1 MLEQAAAAKWQVP
14 AAEVETRAHEVVH
27 PKSGQAIGFGAIA
40 AAAAQLPVPDE
51 KTLRMKPASA
61 YRMIGKGL
69 PIRDMPDML
78 TGRAVFAID
87 LVRPG
92 MKYAVIARP
101 PVYGGRVKS
110 VDSAAALKVRG
121 VQRVI
126 SLDTPAPPTAFRPL
140 GGVAVIASNTW
151 AAIQGRERLLI
162 TWEDGPNAVYDSAEY
177 EKQLIKSAGQPGA
190 AARNEGDVDAALKSA
205 ARVVSAD
212 YYAPHLAHAPM
223 EPLAA
228 VAEVT
233 ANGCEVWAGT
243 QDPQSTRAEVAKAL
257 GIPVEKVAVHVTL
270 LGGAFGRRS
279 KPDFCLEAVLLSK
292 EVGAPV
298 KVTWTREDE
307 IRHGFYHTVTA
318 QHLEAGLDANGRV
331 TAWLH
336 RTAFPPIASTFAPN
350 QTKSLGEL
358 ELGVVDVPFAV
369 PNIRCEACDASAHVR
384 IGWFRSVSNVPHAFA
399 ISSFVDELA
408 AATGRDPKAFLLD
421 LIGPPR
427 LVVPTTTEKYGNYGE
442 SMETFPIDTARF
454 RRVVEMAAER
464 IGWGRTLP
472 KGQGLG
478 IAVHRSF
485 ATYVCT
491 AVEVAV
497 GADGSIAI
505 PRVVSAIDC
514 GLAIHPDRVRS
525 QVEGATVM
533 GISLALLGQVTFKN
547 GRAEQGNFDDYE
559 VARMPE
565 CPRSTEVLIV
575 ESNQPPGG
583 VGEPGLPP
591 LAPALCNAIYAA
603 TGQRIRRLPIG
614 RTIKA

>member
-1 MLEQAAAAKWQVP
+1 
-14 AAEVETRAHEVVH
+14 
-27 PKSGQAIGFGAIA
+27 
-40 AAAAQLPVPDE
+40 
-51 KTLRMKPASA
+51 
-61 YRMIGKGL
+61 
-69 PIRDMPDML
+69 
-78 TGRAVFAID
+78 
-87 LVRPG
+87 
-92 MKYAVIARP
+92 
-101 PVYGGRVKS
+101 
-110 VDSAAALKVRG
+110 
-121 VQRVI
+121 
-126 SLDTPAPPTAFRPL
+126 
-140 GGVAVIASNTW
+140 
-151 AAIQGRERLLI
+151 
-162 TWEDGPNAVYDSAEY
+162 
-177 EKQLIKSAGQPGA
+177 
-190 AARNEGDVDAALKSA
+190 
-205 ARVVSAD
+205 
-212 YYAPHLAHAPM
+212 
-223 EPLAA
+223 
-228 VAEVT
+228 
-233 ANGCEVWAGT
+233 
-243 QDPQSTRAEVAKAL
+243 
-257 GIPVEKVAVHVTL
+257 VTL

-307 IRHGFYHTVTA
+307 VRHGFYHTVTA

-491 AVEVAV
+491 AVEVAIA
-497 GADGSIAI
+497 ADGTISV
-505 PRVVSAIDC
+505 PRVVSAVDC
-514 GLAIHPDRVRS
+514 GLAIHPDRVRT
-525 QVEGATVM
+525 QIEGAAIM
-533 GISLALLGQVTFKN
+533 GLTLALHGQVTFKN

-559 VARMPE
+559 MARMPD

-575 ESNQPPGG
+575 QSDAPPGG

-591 LAPALCNAIYAA
+591 FAPALCNAIYAA
-603 TGQRIRRLPIG
+603 TGKRIRRLPIG
-614 RTIKA
+614 RTISG